1 VVVYNRPEMKIR
13 WTRSRNRAPVVLFLG
28 LAATAAAAGV
38 LSLPGQQG
46 DFPQHLTGPYLGQIS
61 PGGTPGIFALGIV
74 CTGKYVLNAAFSPDL
89 KEFFYA
95 TMDSDRNYTI
105 LQMREVEGRWTRPRI
120 APFSGTHS
128 EADPF
133 ITPDGRRLFFP
144 SNRPLSDGSESE
156 EDYNIWMVERTDEGW
171 AGARPLEPPVNLSGS
186 MEIYPTVTQDGT
198 LYFSSD
204 RDGGRGGS
212 DIYRSRWEK
221 GEGFGEPEN
230 LGRTINTSNRE
241 FDAFIAADESFL
253 IFSAYGRSDGLGQ
266 SDLYISF
273 RQGNR
278 RWSKPVNL
286 GVPFNSRQ
294 SEFTPIVSP
303 DGKYFFFTSTRLGQG
318 DIYWVEAAVLEKF
331 RGIKEPR

>member
-1 VVVYNRPEMKIR
+1 MLHAV
-13 WTRSRNRAPVVLFLG
+13 FLAIAG
-28 LAATAAAAGV
+28 TAAAAGV
-38 LSLPGQQG
+38 LSPTGQQG
-46 DFPQHLTGPYLGQIS
+46 DFPQHLTGPYLGQLP
-61 PGGTPGIFALGIV
+61 PGETPGIFALGIV
-74 CTGKYVLNAAFSPDL
+74 CTGKYVLNAAFSPDH

-95 TMDSDRNYTI
+95 TLDADRNYTI

-133 ITPDGRRLFFP
+133 IAPDGRRLFFP
-144 SNRPLSDGSESE
+144 SNRPLSSGGEPV
-156 EDYNIWMVERTDEGW
+156 EDYNIWVVERTGEGW
-171 AGARPLEPPVNLSGS
+171 GGARPLEPPVNLPGS
-186 MEIYPTVTQDGT
+186 MEIYPTLTRDGT

-204 RDGGRGGS
+204 REGGRGGS
-212 DIYRSRWEK
+212 DIYRSRWEQ
-221 GEGFGEPEN
+221 GGGFGEPEN
-230 LGRTINTSNRE
+230 LGRTINTQDRE

-273 RQGNR
+273 RQGDR

-286 GVPFNSRQ
+286 GDPINSRQ
-294 SEFTPIVSP
+294 SEFTPIVTP

-318 DIYWVEAAVLEKF
+318 DIYWVEAAVLEKY
-331 RGIKEPR
+331 RRIKEPR